1 MDFLIL
7 VVFISMM
14 LGALS
19 ILEAMSDFL
28 CKHSE
33 FFNGLFWSAERRIF
47 GNEYDEEDDLYE

>member
-1 MDFLIL
+1 
-7 VVFISMM
+7 MM
-14 LGALS
+14 IGALS

-28 CKHSE
+28 CDHSE